1 MRRTALV
8 SALAAATLVA
18 GAGAAHADERD
29 AGPEIDPDANPC
41 IFITTYTN
49 VVRAM
54 CLYPSVAA
62 DGVGGFGYG
71 SFGTG
76 SLADLLTGFVNA
88 GSVVLSVDVPNSTGS
103 YAPGSTGSYGPE
115 ASVGQTLTGSI
126 GDAGGSV

>member
-18 GAGAAHADERD
+18 GSGAAHADERD